1 MGHCLEKKSYR
12 YSPRPAP
19 PAPPLKQYV
28 IVMAIVGLFVPIF
41 RAFYCTKWLG
51 KKKWFKIC
59 AKFGPIRTGVLCP
72 GYAKPVAIKHWRPL
86 EATRICHVLNSR
98 FLTPFFW
105 LCGYQRKKGKGVN
118 QLNSLHVALHLSTP
132 SHPLH
137 HLFSIYHLIVVLY
150 RIRFC
155 CCNSLH
161 HVCMMYDLCV
171 KPRLLQLLY
180 LLLAATHNQIAPL
193 GLQVG
198 YNRGLFFV

>member
-1 MGHCLEKKSYR
+1 MSRIEFTVSHS
-12 YSPRPAP
+12 
-19 PAPPLKQYV
+19 
-28 IVMAIVGLFVPIF
+28 IF
-41 RAFYCTKWLG
+41 CWL
-51 KKKWFKIC
+51 W
-59 AKFGPIRTGVLCP
+59 
-72 GYAKPVAIKHWRPL
+72 
-86 EATRICHVLNSR
+86 
-98 FLTPFFW
+98 
-105 LCGYQRKKGKGVN
+105 GYQRKKGKGVN
-118 QLNSLHVALHLSTP
+118 QLNRQHVALHLWTP

-150 RIRFC
+150 WIRFC

-198 YNRGLFFV
+198 YNRGLLLYNISVCHCMFFPLSCLCVFVYCWPGCHPALFLRRDEGFGKRT

>member
-1 MGHCLEKKSYR
+1 
-12 YSPRPAP
+12 
-19 PAPPLKQYV
+19 
-28 IVMAIVGLFVPIF
+28 MAIN
-41 RAFYCTKWLG
+41 
-51 KKKWFKIC
+51 
-59 AKFGPIRTGVLCP
+59 
-72 GYAKPVAIKHWRPL
+72 
-86 EATRICHVLNSR
+86 E
-98 FLTPFFW
+98 
-105 LCGYQRKKGKGVN
+105 KKGKGVN
-118 QLNSLHVALHLSTP
+118 QLNRQHVALHLSTP

-198 YNRGLFFV
+198 YNRGLLLYNISICHCMFFPLSCLCVLLTWLPSSFVPATGRRIRKANVNHRIHFVKDVDYTPMR